1 MKVAINLRHVGASFR
16 RDNVGLTH
24 HSQLKTQ
31 RLLSK
36 RTPSSGPEHGLRE
49 LKGAN
54 ADSSFLTETI
64 RLAQQ
69 GDAAAFELIY
79 ELHCGRVYALC
90 LRMLRDPVE
99 AEDLAQDV
107 FVQLFRKIHT
117 FRGES
122 AFSSWLHRLTTNVVL
137 MHLRRKKPM
146 ATSLDEITGSDEEED
161 SLRNEIG
168 GPDLRL
174 SGLVDRLTLQA
185 AIDPLPEGYRAIFFL
200 HDVQGYKHGEIA
212 EILACS
218 VGNSK
223 SQLHK
228 ARKRLRG
235 LLKGAL
241 RDTAQQNHQ
250 TAGNSFALVASY

>member
-1 MKVAINLRHVGASFR
+1 MNVAINLRQVGASFR
-16 RDNVGLTH
+16 RVTGGRTR

-31 RLLSK
+31 RLLNK
-36 RTPSSGPEHGLRE
+36 RTPSSGSGPGQGELRSF
-49 LKGAN
+49 N
-54 ADSSFLTETI
+54 ADSALTETI

-99 AEDLAQDV
+99 AEDLVQDV

-137 MHLRRKKPM
+137 MHLRRKKPVS
-146 ATSLDEITGSDEEED
+146 TSLDEITGSDEDEYRH
-161 SLRNEIG
+161 RNEIG

-174 SGLVDRLTLQA
+174 SGLVDRLILQA
-185 AIDPLPEGYRAIFFL
+185 AIDPLPEGYRTIFIL
-200 HDVQGYKHGEIA
+200 HDVQGYKHSEIA

-223 SQLHK
+223 SQLHR
-228 ARKRLRG
+228 ARERLRE
-235 LLKGAL
+235 LLKGA
-241 RDTAQQNHQ
+241 RRNTAQQNHE
-250 TAGNSFALVASY
+250 TAGNSFALAGSK